1 MFDLPGLRRHV
12 PLAVALG
19 VDSIGT
25 GISGPLLL
33 LFLTR
38 VADIPL
44 PQAGLTLS
52 ATYGVALVVPAV
64 VGQIVHRFGGRNV
77 LIAAQVLQAAGLA
90 GLFFAR
96 ELPAIAA
103 FALVA
108 AIGQRA
114 FWSSVFS
121 VIADASDSGPA
132 DDKDRWFAF
141 TNMVQNTGFALGALA
156 AGGLLLIPGDLPYL
170 LAIGTNAVCFAASAL
185 LLLGDRSGR
194 PEESSRVGGPS
205 GADGSSGADGAS
217 STDLASES
225 AAPAGPHR
233 AHRIPSW
240 PYLGLIGVG
249 ALFAFCSTILG
260 SGLGLYVVDG
270 LSAPAAIVGPL
281 LATNTVLNAIGQAPA
296 VRLTRRYSRVSVMVA
311 AGLVWG
317 VWGLCTAALGLAPA
331 AVVVPGLVLSVLVY
345 SAAELLHGP
354 RSIAYAADAAPPGQ
368 RSTYLSWF
376 QYSFAIANVA
386 APGVFAATFS
396 VAPALPWIVTSVVAL
411 VACVGLVLV
420 ARTLPPPL
428 PLPLI

>member
-1 MFDLPGLRRHV
+1 MFDLPGLRRHL
-12 PLAVALG
+12 PLAIALG

-52 ATYGVALVVPAV
+52 ATFGVALVVPAI
-64 VGQIVHRFGGRNV
+64 VGQVVHRSGGRNV
-77 LIAAQVLQAAGLA
+77 LIGAQVLQAAGLA

-121 VIADASDSGPA
+121 VVADASDSGPP

-156 AGGLLLIPGDLPYL
+156 AGALLLIPGDLPYL
-170 LAIGTNAVCFAASAL
+170 LAIGTNAVCFAVSAL

-194 PEESSRVGGPS
+194 PVP
-205 GADGSSGADGAS
+205 
-217 STDLASES
+217 
-225 AAPAGPHR
+225 AATPAAPHR
-233 AHRIPSW
+233 AHRIPTW
-240 PYLGLIGVG
+240 PYLGLIGVA

-270 LSAPAAIVGPL
+270 LSAPAAVVGPL
-281 LATNTVLNAIGQAPA
+281 LAVNTVLSAVGQAPA
-296 VRLTRRYSRVSVMVA
+296 VRLTRRYSRVRVMVV
-311 AGLVWG
+311 AGLVWS

-345 SAAELLHGP
+345 STAELLHGP

-386 APGVFAATFS
+386 APGIFAATFS
-396 VAPALPWIVTSVVAL
+396 VDPGLPWVVTSVVAL
-411 VACVGLVLV
+411 VACVALVLV
-420 ARTLPPPL
+420 ARTLPPQVARPRA
-428 PLPLI
+428 

>member
-44 PQAGLTLS
+44 AQAGLTLS
-52 ATYGVALVVPAV
+52 ATFGVALVVPAV
-64 VGQIVHRFGGRNV
+64 VGQVIHRLGGRNV
-77 LIAAQVLQAAGLA
+77 LIAAQVLQAVGLG
-90 GLFFAR
+90 GLFLAR

-121 VIADASDSGPA
+121 VVADASDSGPA

-156 AGGLLLIPGDLPYL
+156 AGALLLIPGDLPYL
-170 LAIGTNAVCFAASAL
+170 LAIGTNAVCFAVSAL
-185 LLLGDRSGR
+185 LLLGDRSVDEPRRPTGPDYGEPGAGGAGTGESGR
-194 PEESSRVGGPS
+194 
-205 GADGSSGADGAS
+205 A
-217 STDLASES
+217 
-225 AAPAGPHR
+225 AAPTRPHR
-233 AHRIPSW
+233 AHRVPTW

-249 ALFAFCSTILG
+249 ALFAFCSTVLG

-270 LSAPAAIVGPL
+270 LAAPAAIVGPL
-281 LATNTVLNAIGQAPA
+281 LAVNTVLNAVGQASA
-296 VRLTRRYSRVSVMVA
+296 VRLTRRYSRVRVMVV
-311 AGLVWG
+311 AGLVWSM
-317 VWGLCTAALGLAPA
+317 WGLCTAALGLAPTA
-331 AVVVPGLVLSVLVY
+331 FVVPGLVLSVLVY

-376 QYSFAIANVA
+376 QYSFALANVA
-386 APGVFAATFS
+386 APGVFAATFA
-396 VAPALPWIVTSVVAL
+396 VDPGLPWIVTSVVAL
-411 VACVGLVLV
+411 VACAGLVLV
-420 ARTLPPPL
+420 ARALPPQAARP
-428 PLPLI
+428 